1 MKQTFIKKLNS
12 KENITMKIN
21 TKNIKIR
28 LCNSN
33 DVDDIYKIEN
43 VVINKF
49 KMKKGIFFLLK
60 KAIKSMI
67 AFNMKIKLTQKCEQ
81 SSQWSGLN
89 TSYELALFLYQY

>member
-1 MKQTFIKKLNS
+1 
-12 KENITMKIN
+12 
-21 TKNIKIR
+21 
-28 LCNSN
+28 
-33 DVDDIYKIEN
+33 
-43 VVINKF
+43 
-49 KMKKGIFFLLK
+49 MKKGIFFLLK